1 MQVRKEIM
9 SSAAKKQRVRKLT
22 PEEDKRYRLI
32 RADAYHKAPEL
43 AAAMFTLQPVYWNNK
58 KGTWATDNHGH
69 IYISFHG
76 RASTWSEK
84 EFPYVLIHEVW
95 HPVRRHIDR
104 GIAYRKANPGVK
116 VDWNI
121 AADCESNDD
130 IINMP
135 GAKLPH
141 GCVYPS
147 KYGLADGLT
156 AEEYAS
162 RIPYIPPLDDNDDD
176 DYLDEPG
183 DGNGDS
189 DSDGDSVSGDGDS
202 NSSDSGS
209 DDAGQTPRQGSGG
222 FCHEVSDKDVAE
234 ADDLYPAISDTVKDY
249 VEKKVAQEILDS
261 IANKKKTAG
270 NYSAEQAKW
279 AAEVLAP
286 PVIPWWRK
294 MRKPLVAQVI
304 AARGGGRSS
313 YYELSRRNLDETIC
327 IPGKRKTD
335 PNALIGLDTSGSMMD
350 GSMEKAVSEAT
361 SILRSK
367 SVKKLRVMN
376 VTTIINSVETR
387 RGRSIGDVDV
397 LGGTDMRVAYDAV
410 RHMGGRNRPTNFI
423 LLTDGETPWPEE
435 EDRINGVHC
444 LAGIIST
451 EKRYE
456 RIIEEVPSWIT
467 PVHIPH
473 DCGRNW

>member
-1 MQVRKEIM
+1 
-9 SSAAKKQRVRKLT
+9 
-22 PEEDKRYRLI
+22 
-32 RADAYHKAPEL
+32 
-43 AAAMFTLQPVYWNNK
+43 
-58 KGTWATDNHGH
+58 
-69 IYISFHG
+69 
-76 RASTWSEK
+76 
-84 EFPYVLIHEVW
+84 
-95 HPVRRHIDR
+95 
-104 GIAYRKANPGVK
+104 
-116 VDWNI
+116 
-121 AADCESNDD
+121 
-130 IINMP
+130 
-135 GAKLPH
+135 
-141 GCVYPS
+141 
-147 KYGLADGLT
+147 
-156 AEEYAS
+156 
-162 RIPYIPPLDDNDDD
+162 
-176 DYLDEPG
+176 
-183 DGNGDS
+183 
-189 DSDGDSVSGDGDS
+189 
-202 NSSDSGS
+202 
-209 DDAGQTPRQGSGG
+209 
-222 FCHEVSDKDVAE
+222 
-234 ADDLYPAISDTVKDY
+234 

-387 RGRSIGDVDV
+387 RGRSIG
-397 LGGTDMRVAYDAV
+397 
-410 RHMGGRNRPTNFI
+410 
-423 LLTDGETPWPEE
+423 ETPWPEE